1 MTILNKE
8 ELEKWENSRDL
19 LKEISKSVDEMISGI
34 ACRTTEVEVS
44 EEIHNLRKTL
54 DKPI

>member
-8 ELEKWENSRDL
+8 ELEKWEKSRDL
-19 LKEISKSVDEMISGI
+19 LKELSKSVDEMISGI
-34 ACRTTEVEVS
+34 PCRTTEVEVS